1 MSQHPAAEAAAK
13 AIAEALDQPW
23 TTLTID
29 HQAQLAIAGRA
40 ALDALRPY
48 IKYEVLSRTSLDI
61 SGNGVKEREIKD
73 WLRRM
78 AATARRQAY
87 GA

>member
-29 HQAQLAIAGRA
+29 HQAQLALAGLA
-40 ALDALRPY
+40 ALEALRPY
-48 IKYEVLSRTSLDI
+48 IRYEVLSRTSLDI
-61 SGNGVKEREIKD
+61 AGNGVKDREFKN
-73 WLRRM
+73 WLRCM
-78 AATARRQAY
+78 AAASRRQAY